1 MQKIKKLEN
10 VYKIY
15 QKQLLEEGTVKQE
28 DLKQLQDHVS
38 GIMSSEFEEARTY
51 KPEVSAGLHFPDL
64 ACWVSGHSARPF
76 FWQEQW
82 PPLPVACPEQS
93 IEGNELIIAKGAYPC
108 CWHNFCC
115 DTCKPKKVPW
125 PV

>member
-51 KPEVSAGLHFPDL
+51 KPEVSAALHFPDL
-64 ACWVSGHSARPF
+64 CWVSRHPTSSQFQAGAMAPF
-76 FWQEQW
+76 TNRASRA
-82 PPLPVACPEQS
+82 V
-93 IEGNELIIAKGAYPC
+93 Y
-108 CWHNFCC
+108 
-115 DTCKPKKVPW
+115 
-125 PV
+125 

>member
-1 MQKIKKLEN
+1 VQKIKKLEN

-28 DLKQLQDHVS
+28 DLKELQDHVS

-64 ACWVSGHSARPF
+64 FMLGLQTPHKVTVSGRSNG
-76 FWQEQW
+76 
-82 PPLPVACPEQS
+82 PLYQS
-93 IEGNELIIAKGAYPC
+93 RVQSSVLRAII
-108 CWHNFCC
+108 
-115 DTCKPKKVPW
+115 
-125 PV
+125 